1 MKQRLPGVEAEL
13 AHQVAIIIS
22 REMSD
27 PRLGLATVTHAK
39 VTPDLQTARVF
50 VSVFAEQERQ
60 REAIACLQ
68 HASGFIQH
76 HLAKAMRMKRTPHL
90 VFVLDD
96 STERAV
102 GLTKLIQ
109 DAVRSDSE

>member
-13 AHQVAIIIS
+13 AHQVAMIIS

-39 VTPDLQTARVF
+39 VTPDLMTARVF
-50 VSVFAEQERQ
+50 VSVFGEHDRQ
-60 REAIACLQ
+60 KEAIACLQ

-76 HLAKAMRMKRTPHL
+76 HLAKAMRLKRTPHL

-102 GLTKLIQ
+102 SLTKLIQ
-109 DAVRSDSE
+109 DAVRSDTE